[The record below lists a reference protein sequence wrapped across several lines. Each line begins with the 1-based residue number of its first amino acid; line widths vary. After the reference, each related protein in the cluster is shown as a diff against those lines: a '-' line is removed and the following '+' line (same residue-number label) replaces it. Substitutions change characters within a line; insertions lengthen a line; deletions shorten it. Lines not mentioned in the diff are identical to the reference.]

1 MKKCQNMLNFKHITS
16 RFLAGLSI
24 SLVPS
29 DLICLKSMNNCSGG
43 GSVGGGMDQSSR
55 SFCSG
60 PRIYLLGPHSY
71 LLGPRSFFIIAIGQS
86 CKNYTRPVT
95 T

>member
-29 DLICLKSMNNCSGG
+29 DLICLKSMNNCSKLLHLYQ
-43 GSVGGGMDQSSR
+43 GSTSSR
-55 SFCSG
+55 EYCRDVIDAQLPS
-60 PRIYLLGPHSY
+60 
-71 LLGPRSFFIIAIGQS
+71 
-86 CKNYTRPVT
+86 
-95 T
+95 